1 MSEEQAPKKRG
12 RKPKNKEDVP
22 AIIEPP
28 IIESEVKTV
37 SLKSSDNATQILDYI
52 SKGEKVELDADKQ
65 VLISNFNTFMLAE
78 AYSQLPTVIKLHEL
92 QTKCLDKY
100 YEQVNEMLDNDDVN
114 VFLLDKII
122 TTINSSIDRC
132 NNIILKLGLNSDI
145 TDQLMIKHIDNSQT
159 VNVFQSQISK
169 QKVVDTIHTL
179 INGGYLSEGSEII
192 ENE

>member
-1 MSEEQAPKKRG
+1 M
-12 RKPKNKEDVP
+12 
-22 AIIEPP
+22 
-28 IIESEVKTV
+28 VK
-37 SLKSSDNATQILDYI
+37 
-52 SKGEKVELDADKQ
+52 
-65 VLISNFNTFMLAE
+65 FN
-78 AYSQLPTVIKLHEL
+78 
-92 QTKCLDKY
+92 
-100 YEQVNEMLDNDDVN
+100 
-114 VFLLDKII
+114 
-122 TTINSSIDRC
+122 